1 MNANE
6 VTQRFVQ
13 SYYNLYA
20 SRIVQTKKQF
30 CDACG
35 TYSNNF
41 NLMQKGLRPCSNA
54 IQLTHN
60 GVRPCTLEMVCTLI
74 TAYNINPR
82 WLFTGVG
89 GFFVEYT

>member
-30 CDACG
+30 CDARG

-41 NLMQKGLRPCSNA
+41 NLMQKGLRPC
-54 IQLTHN
+54 
-60 GVRPCTLEMVCTLI
+60 TLEMVCKLI

>member
-13 SYYNLYA
+13 SYYN
-20 SRIVQTKKQF
+20 
-30 CDACG
+30 
-35 TYSNNF
+35 F
-41 NLMQKGLRPCSNA
+41 NLMQKGLRPC
-54 IQLTHN
+54 
-60 GVRPCTLEMVCTLI
+60 TLEMVCKLI

-82 WLFTGVG
+82 WLFSGVG